1 MMMMMILKL
10 DPWMTSRP
18 LMTSE
23 VGPRVAGPR
32 LRMSRTRSG
41 DRKSRTSSSGQLTL
55 TVAGA
60 GTAGGLLAVAVL
72 AIAGTPDGVL
82 AVHLHVLPQAG
93 RVGVGLVAAPH
104 LAVVRLVRGVDVRML
119 LSVARVGKA
128 SITSVKL
135 ALEWFLTWK
144 KGN

>member
-1 MMMMMILKL
+1 MMMILKL

-32 LRMSRTRSG
+32 VRMSRTSSG

-93 RVGVGLVAAPH
+93 RVGVGLVAAPDV
-104 LAVVRLVRGVDVRML
+104 AVVRLVRGVDVHVL
-119 LSVARVGKA
+119 LTIAGVGESSVA
-128 SITSVKL
+128 SLDL
-135 ALEWFLTWK
+135 AFKRLLT
-144 KGN
+144 